1 MFGLKKDI
9 GLLRDTLKKET
20 GLLRDS
26 IQKLMDGNEQR
37 ETKERE
43 ALSDGLQEIREKM
56 GHMEE
61 TIGKHDMTI
70 EDMLDEWEELH
81 ETQHREM
88 ESVQRQLMLK
98 QEKELK
104 DYAGRESA
112 LLDMTILAWDQIYT
126 LRNAAEQAKDASW
139 VQQLKMAENLLRE
152 KAIHL
157 GVERTGTPGEP
168 FSYDIHEPMMRVDTD
183 DPGKDMTVAA
193 VYTPGYWYRGNVYR
207 KAQVEVYRMKNVEVE
222 A

>member
-9 GLLRDTLKKET
+9 ELLRDTLKKET

-88 ESVQRQLMLK
+88 ESVK
-98 QEKELK
+98 
-104 DYAGRESA
+104 
-112 LLDMTILAWDQIYT
+112 
-126 LRNAAEQAKDASW
+126 NA
-139 VQQLKMAENLLRE
+139 V
-152 KAIHL
+152 
-157 GVERTGTPGEP
+157 
-168 FSYDIHEPMMRVDTD
+168 
-183 DPGKDMTVAA
+183 
-193 VYTPGYWYRGNVYR
+193 
-207 KAQVEVYRMKNVEVE
+207 
-222 A
+222 